1 MEDAA
6 FLVSVIGI
14 SNTLGR
20 VISGW
25 ISDFTWVNKNQ
36 TFILVNK
43 TQRKIVFRAT
53 YQYVKG
59 HLKDLT
65 YYDSD
70 LLLWRPKNVFIPTK
84 ECSFLRRG
92 CGLKEKYSF

>member
-53 YQYVKG
+53 YQYVKS
-59 HLKDLT
+59 HLKELIIILI
-65 YYDSD
+65 YYFSIQ
-70 LLLWRPKNVFIPTK
+70 KAFTTH
-84 ECSFLRRG
+84 
-92 CGLKEKYSF
+92 

>member
-25 ISDFTWVNKNQ
+25 VSDFSWVNSLVVTNSAI
-36 TFILVNK
+36 ILSALTVFLFPYC
-43 TQRKIVFRAT
+43 TSYSSLVVMALLFGFFVGERKIYLYHYTSSKFM
-53 YQYVKG
+53 
-59 HLKDLT
+59 HLH
-65 YYDSD
+65 
-70 LLLWRPKNVFIPTK
+70 V
-84 ECSFLRRG
+84 
-92 CGLKEKYSF
+92 